1 MKGKKMTMAEISR
14 RLGISTMT
22 VSRYFNDGY
31 VSAENRL
38 KIDAIVKESHYTPNI
53 FARSIRSQSNI
64 IGFVA
69 PRIESYTTSL
79 VIKGALAA
87 ANESQ
92 VRMLFHATGF
102 SHDSECQAVRE
113 FNGLNALG
121 TIIIASKHSVEE
133 PFYQTLDNV
142 LFIGKNTPH
151 HCCLYYPEQAAIKAL
166 VSQTITQLKQQQ
178 APLSAV
184 HYIYDERMLSS
195 RTKLMQ
201 ATITDTIPELNFSL
215 QALADSEQKIGYQE
229 IQLQP
234 NNVYFCATDNIAIRL
249 YRRAKEQQLKIGHD
263 LWIVGIGD
271 YDYSD
276 LLVPSL
282 STVAFNY
289 YQVGYQAVKKLI
301 KRDFSSAEGQFDI
314 KTRESSQFI

>member
-1 MKGKKMTMAEISR
+1 MSKKMTMAEISR
-14 RLGISTMT
+14 QLGISTMT

-69 PRIESYTTSL
+69 PRIESHTTSL

-92 VRMLFHATGF
+92 VRMLFHASGF
-102 SHDSECQAVRE
+102 NHESECQAVRE

-133 PFYQTLDNV
+133 AYYQTLDNV

-151 HCCLYYPEQAAIKAL
+151 HCCLYYPDQAAIEGL
-166 VSQTITQLKQQQ
+166 VSQTIAQLKRQQ
-178 APLSAV
+178 APLAAV

-201 ATITDTIPELNFSL
+201 KTITETVPELHFSL
-215 QALADSEQKIGYQE
+215 QALANSEEKNGYQA

-249 YRRAKEQQLKIGHD
+249 YRRAKEQQLKIGHN
-263 LWIVGIGD
+263 LWIVGMGD

-276 LLVPSL
+276 LLIPSL
-282 STVAFNY
+282 TTVAFNY

-301 KRDFSSAEGQFDI
+301 KRDFSSVEGSFEL
-314 KTRESSQFI
+314 KMRESSRFL

>member
-1 MKGKKMTMAEISR
+1 MSKKMTMAEISR
-14 RLGISTMT
+14 QLGISTMT
-22 VSRYFNDGY
+22 VSRSFNGGY
-31 VSAENRL
+31 VSEENRL

-64 IGFVA
+64 IGFIA

-102 SHDSECQAVRE
+102 NHESECQAVRE

-133 PFYQTLDNV
+133 TFYRTLDNV
-142 LFIGKNTPH
+142 VFIGKNTPH
-151 HCCLYYPEQAAIKAL
+151 HCCLYYPDHAAIKAL
-166 VSQTITQLKQQQ
+166 VSHTITQLKQQQ
-178 APLSAV
+178 APLAAV

-201 ATITDTIPELNFSL
+201 ATITDTVPELNLSL
-215 QALADSEQKIGYQE
+215 QALANSEDKAGYQAV
-229 IQLQP
+229 QLQP
-234 NNVYFCATDNIAIRL
+234 NHVYFCATDNIAIRL
-249 YRRAKEQQLKIGHD
+249 YRRAKEQQLKIGHNV
-263 LWIVGIGD
+263 WIVGMGD

-282 STVAFNY
+282 TTVAFNY
-289 YQVGYQAVKKLI
+289 YQVGYQAVKKLL
-301 KRDFSSAEGQFDI
+301 KRDFSSVEGTFDI
-314 KTRESSQFI
+314 KMRESSQFL

>member
-1 MKGKKMTMAEISR
+1 MSKKMTMAEISR
-14 RLGISTMT
+14 QLGISTMT

-31 VSAENRL
+31 VSEENRR

-92 VRMLFHATGF
+92 VRMLFHASGF
-102 SHDSECQAVRE
+102 NHESECQAVRE

-133 PFYQTLDNV
+133 TFYQSLDNV
-142 LFIGKNTPH
+142 LFIGKNSPH
-151 HCCLYYPEQAAIKAL
+151 HCCLHYPEQEAITAL

-178 APLSAV
+178 APLAAA

-201 ATITDTIPELNFSL
+201 ATITDTVPELDFSL
-215 QALADSEQKIGYQE
+215 QALANSEQKACYQD

-234 NNVYFCATDNIAIRL
+234 NHVYFCATDNIAIRL
-249 YRRAKEQQLKIGHD
+249 YRRAKEQQLKIGHNV
-263 LWIVGIGD
+263 WIVGMGD

-282 STVAFNY
+282 TSVAFNY
-289 YQVGYQAVKKLI
+289 YEVGYQAVKKLI
-301 KRDFSSAEGQFDI
+301 KRDFSSVEGTFEL
-314 KTRESSQFI
+314 KMRESSQFL

>member
-1 MKGKKMTMAEISR
+1 MSKKMTMAEISR
-14 RLGISTMT
+14 QLGISTMT
-22 VSRYFNDGY
+22 VSRYFNGGY

-38 KIDAIVKESHYTPNI
+38 KIDAIVKDSHYTPNI

-102 SHDSECQAVRE
+102 NHESECQAVRE

-133 PFYQTLDNV
+133 TFYRTLDNV
-142 LFIGKNTPH
+142 LFIGKNTPY
-151 HCCLYYPEQAAIKAL
+151 HCCLYYPDHAAIQAL
-166 VSQTITQLKQQQ
+166 VSQTIAQLKQQQ
-178 APLSAV
+178 APLEAV

-195 RTKLMQ
+195 RTTSMQ
-201 ATITDTIPELNFSL
+201 ITIIDTAPELNFSL
-215 QALADSEQKIGYQE
+215 YALANSEEKAGYQA

-234 NNVYFCATDNIAIRL
+234 NHVYFCATDNIAIRL
-249 YRRAKEQQLKIGHD
+249 YRRAKEQQLKVG
-263 LWIVGIGD
+263 LNVWIVGIGD

-282 STVAFNY
+282 TTVAFNY
-289 YQVGYQAVKKLI
+289 DQVGYQAVKKLL
-301 KRDFSSAEGQFDI
+301 KRDLSSAEGTFEI
-314 KTRESSQFI
+314 KLRESSQFL

>member
-1 MKGKKMTMAEISR
+1 MSKKMTMAEISR
-14 RLGISTMT
+14 QLGISTMT

-31 VSAENRL
+31 VSEENRQ

-92 VRMLFHATGF
+92 VRMLFHASGF
-102 SHDSECQAVRE
+102 NHESECQAVRE

-133 PFYQTLDNV
+133 SFYQSLDNV
-142 LFIGKNTPH
+142 LFIGKNSPH
-151 HCCLYYPEQAAIKAL
+151 HCCLHYPEHDAIQAL

-178 APLSAV
+178 APLAAA

-201 ATITDTIPELNFSL
+201 KTITDTVPELDFSL
-215 QALADSEQKIGYQE
+215 QALPNSEQKACYQE

-234 NNVYFCATDNIAIRL
+234 NHVYFCATDNIAIRL
-249 YRRAKEQQLKIGHD
+249 YRRAKEQQLKIGHNV
-263 LWIVGIGD
+263 WIVGMGD

-282 STVAFNY
+282 TTVAFNY

-301 KRDFSSAEGQFDI
+301 KRDFSSVEGTFEL
-314 KTRESSQFI
+314 KMRESSQLL